1 MICYIDEKMYG
12 PPADGVSLDELNEEI
27 KRLELEIFGRELP
40 EVNSSEKNDAMIYD
54 VDKGML
60 VKRSSLVQL

>member
-1 MICYIDEKMYG
+1 MICYQDEKMYG

-27 KRLELEIFGRELP
+27 KRLELEIYGRELP